1 MFSETKLRRSKV
13 TQYQNLANLTPNP
26 SPVNVLIGGSATI
39 SLSQVEPP
47 LKAFGTTNSMRLRLT
62 LLTGKLRE

>member
-13 TQYQNLANLTPNP
+13 TQYQNLESTPNP

-47 LKAFGTTNSMRLRLT
+47 LKAFGTTNSMRLRIT